1 MNFNPAHG
9 PEAGLLGQRR
19 SGRSFWHMMSI
30 GCRTAQVAHALF
42 ALLFYMVG
50 ISTMAWVNG
59 LSILT
64 YVAARMAL
72 KRHRNGMAIAL
83 IWFEII
89 THAALAV
96 ALIGWNSGFHYYLMV
111 MLPRIFVSPGAPLRR
126 KVSKG
131 LLLLAIY
138 LALDAY
144 GHRYIPQVVLSPEV
158 LTLLRWFNIS
168 TCFLMLALL
177 ANVYHKT
184 VLASE
189 QRLRTIASTDPL
201 TGALNRRA
209 MVDEVEAVPAA
220 GKPSTL
226 MLADIDLFK
235 RINDEHG
242 HEVGDRVLVRVVDT
256 IAAVVRP
263 QDRIARW
270 GGEEFLICVVGDASQ
285 AAIVAERVRADVA
298 ALRIVDQGRT
308 LTVTVTI
315 GVAVRRP
322 GETIERCVAR
332 ADAALYRGKQAG
344 RNRVMIA
351 DDGDALTA

>member
-1 MNFNPAHG
+1 MNLQPAHG
-9 PEAGLLGQRR
+9 PEAGLLRQRR

-30 GCRTAQVAHALF
+30 GCRIAQVAHALF
-42 ALLFYMVG
+42 ALVFYAVGVSNMV
-50 ISTMAWVNG
+50 WVNG
-59 LSILT
+59 LSVLI
-64 YVAARMAL
+64 YAAARLAL

-96 ALIGWNSGFHYYLMV
+96 ALIGWSSGFHYYLMV
-111 MLPRIFVSPGAPLRR
+111 MLPLIFVSPGAPLRR
-126 KVSKG
+126 KASKG
-131 LLLLAIY
+131 MLLLAIY

-144 GHRYIPQVVLSPEV
+144 THTHVPQVSLSAEV
-158 LTLLRWFNIS
+158 LMLLRWFNIS

-189 QRLRTIASTDPL
+189 QRLRAIASTDPL

-209 MVDEVEAVPAA
+209 MVDEVEALPAA

-270 GGEEFLICVVGDASQ
+270 GGEEFLICVVGDASE

-298 ALRIVDQGRT
+298 ALRIVDHGRA
-308 LTVTVTI
+308 LSVSLTI
-315 GVAVRRP
+315 GAAARRP

-351 DDGDALTA
+351 GDEGAVTA